1 MSLPLVFLLMAI
13 LAIAVTAG
21 FARVSE
27 ERRIVGDQQAQV
39 DAFAVAQSG
48 LGTVRGDA

>member
-1 MSLPLVFLLMAI
+1 MTERRLATDRRGMSLPLVILLMAI

-27 ERRIVGDQQAQV
+27 ERRFVGDQ
-39 DAFAVAQSG
+39 
-48 LGTVRGDA
+48 